1 MIAHAWRGYAAYAM
15 GENELKPISRR
26 GHSAVVFGRTKLGA
40 TVVDSLDT
48 LYIAGL
54 MEEYKQARDWVENS
68 LNFDQVRWVE
78 SEGVVLWFHYYS
90 ELTLYLCLSALP
102 FLSD

>member
-1 MIAHAWRGYAAYAM
+1 MIGHAWRGYSLGY
-15 GENELKPISRR
+15 NELRPIS
-26 GHSAVVFGRTKLGA
+26 GEGYSARIFGRTKLGA

-68 LNFDQVRWVE
+68 LNFDQVRWDVG
-78 SEGVVLWFHYYS
+78 GVRGCGF
-90 ELTLYLCLSALP
+90 EYLFVAGMTKIS
-102 FLSD
+102 

>member
-1 MIAHAWRGYAAYAM
+1 MYLFIPYVCVYISQMIAHAWRGYAAYAM
-15 GENELKPISRR
+15 GENELKPLSRR

-68 LNFDQVRWVE
+68 LNFDQVR
-78 SEGVVLWFHYYS
+78 
-90 ELTLYLCLSALP
+90 
-102 FLSD
+102 